1 MVDARRPLP
10 ASDSLTVVTASPT
23 ARWLWRARRSPTH
36 GQKKGGPRLGT
47 ALDVRSVRTLGA
59 LPALTP
65 TLATNRGLTLPLP
78 LGARLLVV
86 ATLTKL
92 RIEARALHF
101 PLEAAQS
108 AVEALVVLYD
118 DFQDDHIL
126 W

>member
-1 MVDARRPLP
+1 MRLKAGPH
-10 ASDSLTVVTASPT
+10 SKTSSGGGSPDPEFG
-23 ARWLWRARRSPTH
+23 AK
-36 GQKKGGPRLGT
+36 KKGGPRLGT
-47 ALDVRSVRTLGA
+47 ALDVRAVRTLWA

-65 TLATNRGLTLPLP
+65 TLATNRGLALAFP